1 MQSVKVVKL
10 IHILVCCT
18 ATVLPQS
25 PSLNPNSSLN
35 QLVNAERSFART
47 SVEKGVR
54 ASFIE
59 FFADDGI
66 NFQPH
71 PTKTKEAMQKG
82 PVPTGPPRVT
92 LNWEPVFAEVSRSGD
107 LGYTTGPYTLKD
119 NSATPEPTRH
129 GYYFSVWKKQ
139 DNGEWK
145 VVVDCGIS
153 TPDPAEGIAEAFHFG
168 TPSKFKATENSL
180 NAERLKLLEIDR
192 AFGEAS
198 ASKGLVSSYAS
209 VLTPSARMHR
219 NGMAPLIGKKSI
231 MAFLAK
237 QPTGLTSH
245 PIKSDVATSSDL
257 GYTYGSYEVR
267 NSSVGKSVESGYY
280 VRVWKRGENGI
291 WSLVLDTTSPLP
303 ETK

>member
-1 MQSVKVVKL
+1 MQRLKVLKSIL
-10 IHILVCCT
+10 ILVCC
-18 ATVLPQS
+18 AGTVLPQD
-25 PSLNPNSSLN
+25 PSTNPNTTLD

-47 SVEKGVR
+47 SVENGVR
-54 ASFIE
+54 ASFIA

-82 PVPTGPPRVT
+82 PAPIGPPRVT
-92 LNWEPVFAEVSRSGD
+92 LNWEPVFAEMSRSGD

-119 NSATPEPTRH
+119 NSATPEPNRY

-139 DNGEWK
+139 ADGQWK
-145 VVVDCGIS
+145 VVLDCGIS
-153 TPDPAEGIAEAFHFG
+153 TPDPLKGTAEALHFT
-168 TPSKFKATENSL
+168 TPSKFKAAVNSPD
-180 NAERLKLLEIDR
+180 AERLKLLETDR
-192 AFGEAS
+192 AFGEQIPD
-198 ASKGLVSSYAS
+198 KGPVSSYAS
-209 VLTPSARMHR
+209 VLNASARMHR

-231 MAFLAK
+231 MDFLA
-237 QPTGLTSH
+237 QQSARLTSR

-257 GYTYGSYEVR
+257 GYTYGSYELKYG
-267 NSSVGKSVESGYY
+267 SAGKTVESGYY
-280 VRVWKRGENGI
+280 VRVWKRDENGN

>member
-1 MQSVKVVKL
+1 MQSARVINL
-10 IHILVCCT
+10 ILISVWL
-18 ATVLPQS
+18 AGTVLSQRS
-25 PSLNPNSSLN
+25 SVKPNSPLD

-47 SVEKGVR
+47 SVEKGIR
-54 ASFIE
+54 ASFIA

-71 PTKTKEAMQKG
+71 PTKTKEELQKG
-82 PVPTGPPRVT
+82 PAPTGPPRVT
-92 LNWEPVFAEVSRSGD
+92 LNWEPVFAEVSGSGN
-107 LGYTTGPYTLKD
+107 LGYTTGPYTLRD
-119 NSATPEPTRH
+119 NSATPEPIRH

-139 DNGEWK
+139 ADGQWK
-145 VVVDCGIS
+145 VVIDCGIN
-153 TPDPAEGIAEAFHFG
+153 TPDPAEGTAEAFNFG
-168 TPSKFKATENSL
+168 APSKFKAAVNSL
-180 NAERLKLLEIDR
+180 NAERLKLLETDR

-198 ASKGLVSSYAS
+198 AVRGLVSSYDS
-209 VLTPSARMHR
+209 VLIASARMHR

-231 MAFLAK
+231 MDFLAK
-237 QPTGLTSH
+237 QSTELTSR

-267 NSSVGKSVESGYY
+267 NGSAGKSVESGYY
-280 VRVWKRGENGI
+280 VRVWKRDENGT